1 LTSAHDYQLILTH
14 EPEGGFTVVVPTL
27 PGCITYGET
36 IDECIA
42 NVKEAIGLY
51 IESLEADGL
60 PVPL

>member
-1 LTSAHDYQLILTH
+1 MKAYNCRVLLTP